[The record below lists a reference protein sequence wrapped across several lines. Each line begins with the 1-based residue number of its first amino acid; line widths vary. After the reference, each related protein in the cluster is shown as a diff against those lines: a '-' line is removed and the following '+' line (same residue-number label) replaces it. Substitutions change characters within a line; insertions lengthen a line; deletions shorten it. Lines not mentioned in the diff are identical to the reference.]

1 MEIILVPI
9 STDMVFFLLKKL
21 FAINIISCKE
31 RKIMYQLPKLP
42 YDYQKLEPY
51 IDTHTITLHYHKHTQ
66 NYLNKLNNLL
76 IKNNYDFN
84 IPMIEL
90 ARNGD
95 YILKNDKEDIYFN
108 LGGALNHEIYFNSM
122 SEYPKLPNEK
132 LMKNIEKTY
141 GNFQNFKNKFKET
154 ALMLKG
160 SGYTFLVVDS
170 NNKLQIINLPNQET
184 PYYYNLIPL
193 IGLDLW
199 EHAYYLNYENKKD
212 LYIDNFFEVMDFT
225 VANKLYERITD

>member
-1 MEIILVPI
+1 
-9 STDMVFFLLKKL
+9 
-21 FAINIISCKE
+21 
-31 RKIMYQLPKLP
+31 MYQLPKLP

-51 IDTHTITLHYHKHTQ
+51 IDTHTVGLHYHKHMQ
-66 NYLNKLNNLL
+66 NYLNKLNSLL

-84 IPMIEL
+84 IPMVEL

-108 LGGALNHEIYFNSM
+108 LGGVLNHEIYFNSM

-132 LMKNIEKTY
+132 LMKNIENTY
-141 GNFQNFKNKFKET
+141 GNFQNFKNKFKEI

-225 VANKLYERITD
+225 VANKSYERITD